1 MRSALLA
8 PVLSTALFL
17 CGASLARADDA
28 PAEPEAIAAV
38 RAALAEYDEAIK
50 SGGADTVA
58 AEKAVLAA
66 GSSPAHAGLVEFLP
80 HERFGAVVLHVLCAH
95 PRATLE
101 AKVLP
106 VYRAWPAPRRAEGA
120 RDLAAFRSDAVRAT
134 LGELATDAEVAA
146 NAALSTAVRAARV
159 RAGDPG
165 VLADLEKALT
175 SKDPAVA
182 SEALLLAGDARATA
196 LLARVSRLLDDKRPL
211 SKPVPSQWPETKTDT
226 TPDGTTTSNTIPVEL
241 ETVGAVALEA
251 ANRMCATTLPDWV
264 AWWYEPEKGA
274 RFGRGAEGIRLLR
287 AVLAE
292 DAKAEK
298 AKAMRALDAIEAVL
312 ASLRD
317 GESGPESG
325 WKLVGVAFDKTWTIT
340 GTVDGQPSKHTVAA
354 DGNVTKKG

>member
-1 MRSALLA
+1 MRSAFLAPLLRAAFLLLA
-8 PVLSTALFL
+8 
-17 CGASLARADDA
+17 ASSAQADDA
-28 PAEPEAIAAV
+28 PAEPEAIATV

-58 AEKAVLAA
+58 AEKAVLSA
-66 GSSPAHAGLVEFLP
+66 GSSPAYAGLVEFLP
-80 HERFGAVVLHVLCAH
+80 HERFGALVLHVLCAH
-95 PRATLE
+95 PTAALE

-106 VYRAWPAPRRAEGA
+106 GYQTWPAPRRVEGA
-120 RDLAAFRSDAVRAT
+120 RDLAAFRSDAVRT
-134 LGELATDAEVAA
+134 RLKELAADAEVAA
-146 NAALSTAVRAARV
+146 NGALSAAVRAARV
-159 RAGDPG
+159 RAGDPMP
-165 VLADLEKALT
+165 LADLEKALT
-175 SKDPAVA
+175 SKDPTIV
-182 SEALLLAGDARATA
+182 SEALLLAGDARATT

-211 SKPVPSQWPETKTDT
+211 AKAVPSQWPDTKTET

-241 ETVGAVALEA
+241 KTVGEVALEA

-298 AKAMRALDAIEAVL
+298 AKAMRALDAIDAVL
-312 ASLRD
+312 SSLRG
-317 GESGPESG
+317 GEGGPETT

-340 GTVDGQPSKHTVAA
+340 GTVDGQPSRHTVTP
-354 DGNVTKKG
+354 DGKVTKG